1 LNRFYRVT
9 LNYQLSERHLELVTV
24 RSYSVILVLFLDCLL
39 YKSIGIY
46 SDLQSDFCKFLD
58 TFDEQF
64 QYRRSK
70 VSVMRVS
77 YPLKT
82 HIKSDNK
89 DIYSHRTNTPDR
101 YQVDNCL
108 DTIFFHKAHYYDNKC
123 HNLRYHSFSVLRFW
137 HNQITVSVR
146 VWVVQRCDQES

>member
-9 LNYQLSERHLELVTV
+9 LNYQLSERRLELVTV
-24 RSYSVILVLFLDCLL
+24 RSYSVILVVFLDCLP

-46 SDLQSDFCKFLD
+46 LDLQSDFCKFHGI
-58 TFDEQF
+58 FDAQF

-70 VSVMRVS
+70 ASVMRVS

-123 HNLRYHSFSVLRFW
+123 HNLRCHSFCVPRF
-137 HNQITVSVR
+137 
-146 VWVVQRCDQES
+146 

>member
-1 LNRFYRVT
+1 MSRFSRVT
-9 LNYQLSERHLELVTV
+9 LNYQSSEHRLGWVTV
-24 RSYSVILVLFLDCLL
+24 RSYNVILVLFLDYSL

-46 SDLQSDFCKFLD
+46 LDLQSDFCKFHGI
-58 TFDEQF
+58 FDELF

-70 VSVMRVS
+70 ASVMRVS

-82 HIKSDNK
+82 HIKFDNK

-108 DTIFFHKAHYYDNKC
+108 DTIFFHKAHYYGNKC
-123 HNLRYHSFSVLRFW
+123 RSLRCPSFSTLRF
-137 HNQITVSVR
+137 
-146 VWVVQRCDQES
+146 

>member
-24 RSYSVILVLFLDCLL
+24 RNYSVILVLFLDYLL

-46 SDLQSDFCKFLD
+46 LDLQSDSCKSHGI
-58 TFDEQF
+58 FDELF

-70 VSVMRVS
+70 ASVMRVS

-82 HIKSDNK
+82 HIKFDNK
-89 DIYSHRTNTPDR
+89 DIYSHRTNTPDK

-123 HNLRYHSFSVLRFW
+123 HNLRYPSFSVLHF
-137 HNQITVSVR
+137 
-146 VWVVQRCDQES
+146 